1 MTIRDG
7 EVPMWCRTIFGF
19 LIVWFV
25 PIFVAGSRET
35 AEEEYYYILIDDFEQ
50 PVQWTGSVVAQGRTN
65 TLIIQRIENTVEAR
79 KRIEKY
85 ATMFARD
92 LSPASRAVSPR
103 QNFVL
108 GIKDIITS
116 PGERILRIRPRQPVR
131 IENVRSLNFYLQKDK
146 HDFVLYPVILDVDKS
161 RLPTRGTYCRYNGWR
176 RMMIPLFESF
186 YDGAAW
192 FDGFEIRIAPW
203 ISDTVLYLY
212 FDLLVIH
219 SARDV
224 Q

>member
-1 MTIRDG
+1 
-7 EVPMWCRTIFGF
+7 MWCRTIFGF

-35 AEEEYYYILIDDFEQ
+35 AEEEYYYVLIDDFEQ

-103 QNFVL
+103 QNYVL

-131 IENVRSLNFYLQKDK
+131 IENVLSLNFYLQKDK

-161 RLPTRGTYCRYNGWR
+161 RLPTEDIAGIMVGAGCDSA
-176 RMMIPLFESF
+176 I
-186 YDGAAW
+186 YDGRPGLA
-192 FDGFEIRIAPW
+192 FEIGLHPGYRTPSC
-203 ISDTVLYLY
+203 ISGLT
-212 FDLLVIH
+212 
-219 SARDV
+219 SW
-224 Q
+224 